1 MPRTGLT
8 PEEIQDRAVG
18 IAVGRMRR
26 DGFQKVRLVDI
37 AKDIGVSHA
46 ALYGHFADKA
56 ALLDAVSARW
66 LQAIDAE
73 LDAFCRSRRDPVAK
87 LQGWCLRLHRRKRE
101 RVRRDPELYKSF
113 DAAADLGK
121 PFIQEHL
128 MNVRR
133 QVTGLVQEAMAA
145 GRIRRGD
152 PARVA
157 AVVLAASAAFHHPK
171 MVAQFLDEDC
181 EPLLRRTLAA
191 VLKGLQ

>member
-1 MPRTGLT
+1 MPRTGLS

-18 IAVGRMRR
+18 LAVARMRR
-26 DGFQKVRLVDI
+26 DGFRKVRLVDV

-73 LDAFCRSRRDPVAK
+73 LDAYCRSRRAPLAK
-87 LQGWCLRLHRRKRE
+87 LQGWCRCLHQRKRE

-113 DAAADLGK
+113 DAAAELGK
-121 PFIQEHL
+121 PFIRVHL
-128 MNVRR
+128 ANARR
-133 QVTGLVQEAMAA
+133 QVTGLVREAMAA

-157 AVVLAASAAFHHPK
+157 AIILAATAAFHHPK
-171 MVAQFLDEDC
+171 LVAQFLADDR
-181 EPLLRRTLAA
+181 EPLLRQTLAA